1 MWLASAASSFVP
13 GAVRLFAERD
23 RSLLARAVIVGG
35 TTTRGPPRLLITA
48 DAGGANG
55 YRTRAWRSELGARI
69 CHLPPGSRPSVYG
82 PRVRPLCCARSELSY
97 G

>member
-1 MWLASAASSFVP
+1 MHMWLATASSFVP

-48 DAGGANG
+48 DAGGSNG
-55 YRTRAWRSELGARI
+55 YRTSCAARCVAHGA
-69 CHLPPGSRPSVYG
+69 S
-82 PRVRPLCCARSELSY
+82 
-97 G
+97 